1 MTKQK
6 KKQYEKV
13 NFCDDDVPPYGTVG
27 TEHMGNA

>member
-1 MTKQK
+1 MTKQ